1 MNLIKYMI
9 EFAVSYPYIVLLVG
23 SIVLVTIFKGK
34 KWGLLELRQWLW
46 KTRKVPSHY
55 DDKTNILNIDNNTK
69 TSSEAYDMLGKINEL
84 NKKGASIYQKIS
96 DGTGKKPKR
105 K

>member
-1 MNLIKYMI
+1 MNLIKYML

-23 SIVLVTIFKGK
+23 SIILATIFKGK

-46 KTRKVPSHY
+46 KTRKVPGHY
-55 DDKTNILNIDNNTK
+55 DDKTNILNVDNNTK
-69 TSSEAYDMLGKINEL
+69 TSSEAYDMLGKVNEL
-84 NKKGASIYQKIS
+84 NQRGANIYQKIS
-96 DGTGKKPKR
+96 DGTGKKPR